1 MSPDTPPILFFK
13 TYKITPSTLAIWFS
27 GFFMPISNWLNANV
41 TASIYSNSY
50 SNSCNGSNFA
60 LELLQ

>member
-1 MSPDTPPILFFK
+1 MSPDTPPILLFK

-41 TASIYSNSY
+41 TASIYSNSA
-50 SNSCNGSNFA
+50 GSR
-60 LELLQ
+60 